1 MWMWTRIGMVLR
13 LRWSPQVTWQT
24 SSFHPKTKKY
34 VAKATKT
41 LRELYCSLIPSLHS
55 RFFLAMCHNW
65 RTSMSRLSEKVYN
78 KKQVWYS
85 YLKTSQVFNV
95 PIHSRALL
103 AAILHWLIAT
113 LFWRLRSQS
122 ASHCHVYVASA
133 SQYPS
138 WTCNCARLLTVAT
151 QSSRLTCWSQLE

>member
-1 MWMWTRIGMVLR
+1 MKSTG
-13 LRWSPQVTWQT
+13 QWQT
-24 SSFHPKTKKY
+24 SSFHPKTKEY

-41 LRELYCSLIPSLHS
+41 PRELYCSLIPLLHS
-55 RFFLAMCHNW
+55 RNKVFLAMCDNW
-65 RTSMSRLSEKVYN
+65 RTSISRLSEKAYRK

-103 AAILHWLIAT
+103 AAILHWLIVT
-113 LFWRLRSQS
+113 LKALRVAARFWCLCSQS
-122 ASHCHVYVASA
+122 ALRRHVYVASP

-138 WTCNCARLLTVAT
+138 WTCNCINCYEVKCDYVNK
-151 QSSRLTCWSQLE
+151 SWN